1 MRINAISFVYAARF
15 VLSPK
20 KVGLDHIKGILF
32 EPLKSGLVR
41 LVATDGHCLIVVH
54 DGAVHVDDETRQAWI
69 DPSAPGLLSAAKKG
83 EFVTVRADGIVEVEK
98 AGAVIYVSPV
108 SCERKDK
115 AAEFPPHEQVIGT
128 ELKPKARNYSLNTKY
143 LDKFDLGNGV
153 TVYPAGDNL
162 DPLIVQPSLLMLGG
176 EIESAIGVL
185 MPMNQKLE
193 SGYTLSKE
201 HIWTFINRE

>member
-15 VLSPK
+15 VAPPK
-20 KVGLDHIKGILF
+20 EASRDHIKGILF

-83 EFVTVRADGIVEVEK
+83 EFVTIRPDGIVEVEK
-98 AGAVIYVSPV
+98 GGAVIYVSPV
-108 SCERKDK
+108 PCESKEQIE
-115 AAEFPPHEQVIGT
+115 AFPPYEQVVPT
-128 ELKPKARNYSLNTKY
+128 ALKPNTRNYSL
-143 LDKFDLGNGV
+143 DIGIFGKFELGHGV
-153 TVYPAGDNL
+153 TVYPAGGNL
-162 DPLIVQPSLLMLGG
+162 DPLIVQPSLKGCVD

-185 MPMNQKLE
+185 MPMRQGL
-193 SGYTLSKE
+193 YDHDTLSEE
-201 HIWTFINRE
+201 HIKTFTNRE

>member
-15 VLSPK
+15 VCAPK
-20 KVGLDHIKGILF
+20 TKGRDHLKGILF

-54 DGAVHVDDETRQAWI
+54 DGAVHVDDETREAWI

-83 EFVTVRADGIVEVEK
+83 EFVIVRADGIVEVEK